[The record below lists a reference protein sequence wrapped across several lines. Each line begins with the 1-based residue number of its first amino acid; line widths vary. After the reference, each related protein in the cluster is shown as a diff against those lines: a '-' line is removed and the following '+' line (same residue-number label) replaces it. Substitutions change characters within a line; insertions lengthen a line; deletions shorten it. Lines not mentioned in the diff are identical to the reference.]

1 MNIKLS
7 NVRFSYLNVFVPRE
21 QENDDGDPQYKYQAT
36 NIFEPGGSNEK
47 LVRDALLTV
56 AKEKWGDRGET
67 TLKVL
72 EAAGRVCLKDG
83 NTQLDKKTGEIQPGY
98 AGNLFVRSSSSAQDK
113 EGNPLPPPLVV
124 NKFGQKITAETRT
137 LFTGEQRG
145 PVSGDYGSV
154 FLDIW
159 ALDHPNPKVGKRI
172 IATLKGI
179 MVTRFGEPFGRSEMS
194 EDTIMAQFAD
204 EVQTA
209 PDLGGMMG
217 E

>member
-7 NVRFSYLNVFVPRE
+7 NVRFSYLSVYTPRE
-21 QENDDGDPQYKYQAT
+21 QESDDGAPQLKYQAT
-36 NIFEPGGSNEK
+36 NIFEPGGANEK
-47 LVRDALLTV
+47 LVRDAMLTV
-56 AKEKWGDRGET
+56 AKEKWGDRAET

-72 EAAGRVCLKDG
+72 EASGRLCLKEG
-83 NTQLDKKTGEIQPGY
+83 NKQLDKKTGEISQGY
-98 AGNLFVRSSSSAQDK
+98 EDMLFVRSSAAGQDK
-113 EGNPLPPPLVV
+113 EGNPLPPPLVM
-124 NKFGQKITAETRT
+124 NKFGQKITAETKG

-154 FLDIW
+154 MLDIW
-159 ALDHPNPKVGKRI
+159 AYDNPDPKKGKRI

-194 EDTIMAQFAD
+194 EDAIAAQFAED
-204 EVQTA
+204 VQPA
-209 PDLGGMMG
+209 PELGAMMG